1 MHTKDDK
8 FWGKLLLWTVVF
20 VFLSV
25 FLSLFLIQA
34 PKTQAKRHKAAPI
47 KKTRAV
53 LLSTSGDTLKVWNDV
68 EVGTSGPKVF
78 IYDGTTY
85 TTVVGGIIC
94 AEEYYE

>member
-1 MHTKDDK
+1 MNTKDDK
-8 FWGKLLLWTVVF
+8 FWGEFLLWTIVF
-20 VFLSV
+20 ASLSV
-25 FLSLFLIQA
+25 FLTLLLILP
-34 PKTQAKRHKAAPI
+34 PKILAKQHKAAPI

-68 EVGTSGPKVF
+68 EVGTNGPKVF